1 MTFPRLFLTRRGLAG
16 LLAAPLAFTLLP
28 LAAHADTSGSVPNY
42 SDWFGYGDDAM
53 QEWNFI
59 EIPDTPWMVSIERK
73 GRTGPAAQQVMVIY
87 PRPSSA
93 YDIAITKVL
102 DVFAEKDM
110 DVELTVYNFAKS
122 DERGREALQLAES
135 EDYDLIFSM
144 GSESTAWLWDNYR
157 GGELPVVSVCS
168 KDPVLLG
175 QTDDY
180 DVGTGT
186 NFAFTSLN
194 TPIEVQMQYLLE
206 LKPDLRNLAIL
217 VDSQNISAMQ
227 TQADPIARYARRRGI
242 QVFDV
247 AMRDPQNAR
256 QELARLVRSTVEDMR
271 RNDPTLD
278 NSVFWITGSTAV
290 FREIRTIN
298 AHANRVPVI
307 SVVPEV
313 VAAGDDSAVL
323 SIGVSFQSNAHIAA
337 VYGADVLSDR
347 VDVGN
352 LAVGV
357 VSPPDIA
364 INFRKARS
372 IGLNVPFSFLESAST
387 VYDYEGRPVRED
399 GKSLVP
405 TN

>member
-1 MTFPRLFLTRRGLAG
+1 MDFPGPYVTRRGAIA
-16 LLAAPLAFTLLP
+16 LLAAPLVVGS
-28 LAAHADTSGSVPNY
+28 LANFARADALPNY
-42 SDWFGYGDDAM
+42 ADWFGYDDEAM
-53 QEWNFI
+53 LEWNFI
-59 EIPDTPWMVSIERK
+59 ETPGTPWLVTIRRK
-73 GRTGPAAQQVMVIY
+73 GRMSPNPQRVMVVY
-87 PRPSSA
+87 PRASSA
-93 YDIAITKVL
+93 YDVAITKVL

-110 DVELTVYNFAKS
+110 NVEFTVFNFAKTDS
-122 DERGREALQLAES
+122 RGFEAIGMAES
-135 EDYDLIFSM
+135 GAYDLIYSM

-157 GGELPVVSVCS
+157 GGALPVISVCS

-175 QTDDY
+175 QAEDY
-180 DVGTGT
+180 DQGSGT

-206 LKPDLRNLAIL
+206 LKPNLRNLAIM
-217 VDSQNISAMQ
+217 VDGQNISAMQ

-247 AMRDPQNAR
+247 TVRNPQNAR
-256 QELARLVRSTVEDMR
+256 EELADLVGSTVDAMR

-298 AHANRVPVI
+298 ANANRVPVL

-337 VYGADVLSDR
+337 IYGADVLSGR
-347 VDVGN
+347 IDVGD
-352 LAVGV
+352 LEVGV

-372 IGLNVPFSFLESAST
+372 IGLNVPFAFLEGART
-387 VYDYEGRPVRED
+387 VYDYEGHPVRID

>member
-1 MTFPRLFLTRRGLAG
+1 MSIPGLFLTRRGLIG
-16 LLAAPLAFTLLP
+16 LLAAPLALIALP
-28 LAAHADTSGSVPNY
+28 NAAHADVVPNY
-42 SDWFGYGDDAM
+42 ADWFGYGDDAM
-53 QEWNFI
+53 LEWDFI
-59 EIPDTPWMVSIERK
+59 ETPGTPWIVTIQRK
-73 GRTGPAAQQVMVIY
+73 GRSGPASQRIMVIY

-122 DERGREALQLAES
+122 DERGLEALGVAES
-135 EDYDLIFSM
+135 GDYDLIFSM

-175 QTDDY
+175 QAEDY
-180 DVGTGT
+180 DTGTGT

-206 LKPDLRNLAIL
+206 LKPALRNLAIL

-227 TQADPIARYARRRGI
+227 TQADPIARFARRRGI

-247 AMRDPQNAR
+247 ALRDPQNAR
-256 QELARLVRSTVEDMR
+256 PELARLVRSTVEDMR

-298 AHANRVPVI
+298 AHANRVPVL

-337 VYGADVLSDR
+337 VYGADVLSGR
-347 VDVGN
+347 VNVGD

-387 VYDYEGRPVRED
+387 VYDYEGRPVRID
-399 GKSLVP
+399 GKSLVA

>member
-1 MTFPRLFLTRRGLAG
+1 MTSRGLYLTRRGAIA
-16 LLAAPLAFTLLP
+16 LLAAPLALGGLIGT
-28 LAAHADTSGSVPNY
+28 ARADSVPNY
-42 SDWFGYGDDAM
+42 ADWFGYDDQATLA
-53 QEWNFI
+53 WDFI
-59 EIPDTPWMVSIERK
+59 ETPDTPWIVTIRRK
-73 GRTGPAAQQVMVIY
+73 NRIIGMPQRVMVIY

-93 YDIAITKVL
+93 YDVAITKVL

-110 DVELTVYNFAKS
+110 NVEFTVYNFAKS
-122 DERGREALQLAES
+122 DDRGVQALSMAES
-135 EDYDLIFSM
+135 GNFDLMFSM
-144 GSESTAWLWDNYR
+144 GSESTAWLWEHYR
-157 GGELPVVSVCS
+157 GGEVPVVSVCS

-175 QTDDY
+175 QAEDY

-194 TPIEVQMQYLLE
+194 TPIEVQMQYLLA
-206 LKPDLRNLAIL
+206 LKPDLQNLAIL

-247 AMRDPQNAR
+247 AVRDPQNAR
-256 QELARLVRSTVEDMR
+256 QELSRLVRSTVDDMR

-278 NSVFWITGSTAV
+278 NSVFWVTGSTAV

-298 AHANRVPVI
+298 THANRVPVI

-313 VAAGDDSAVL
+313 VAAGDDSAVM

-337 VYGADVLSDR
+337 IYGADVLTDR
-347 VDVGN
+347 VDVGD

-387 VYDYEGRPVRED
+387 VYDYEGRAVRVD

>member
-1 MTFPRLFLTRRGLAG
+1 MKTHAHHRTAGRIAGMALAG
-16 LLAAPLAFTLLP
+16 VLFGLPVSATAA
-28 LAAHADTSGSVPNY
+28 PNY
-42 SDWFGYGDDAM
+42 SDWFGYGA
-53 QEWNFI
+53 EAAAAWEFI
-59 EIPDTPWMVSIERK
+59 ETPDEPLRLTIRRK
-73 GRTGPAAQQVMVIY
+73 GSGEPSFRVMVIY

-102 DVFAEKDM
+102 DVFDEKGLDI
-110 DVELTVYNFAKS
+110 EFTVINFDRTES
-122 DERGREALQLAES
+122 LGHEALEVADAG
-135 EDYDLIFSM
+135 DYDLIYSM
-144 GSESTAWLWDNYR
+144 GSESTAWMWDNYR
-157 GGELPVVSVCS
+157 GGAVPVVSICS
-168 KDPVLLG
+168 KDPVLLE
-175 QTDDY
+175 QASAY

-194 TPIEVQMQYLLE
+194 TPIEVQMAYLLE
-206 LKPDLRNLAIL
+206 LKPELRNLAIL
-217 VDSQNISAMQ
+217 VDSQNVSAVQ
-227 TQADPIARYARRRGI
+227 TQAEPIARLARRRGV

-247 AMRDPQNAR
+247 AVRDPQNAR
-256 QELARLVRSTVEDMR
+256 RELGSLVSSTVDSMR

-278 NSVFWITGSTAV
+278 HSVFWVTGSTSV

-298 AHANRVPVI
+298 ENSDRAPVL

-337 VYGADVLSDR
+337 IYGADVLLER
-347 VDVGN
+347 AIVGDMP
-352 LAVGV
+352 VGV

-364 INFRKARS
+364 INFRKARA

-387 VYDYEGRPVRED
+387 VYDYEGHPVRVD

>member
-1 MTFPRLFLTRRGLAG
+1 MTFPGLYLTRRRAIG
-16 LLAAPLAFTLLP
+16 LLAAPVALI
-28 LAAHADTSGSVPNY
+28 AAPGWAQLESPPNY
-42 SDWFGYGDDAM
+42 ADWFGYGEEAM
-53 QEWNFI
+53 EAWDFI
-59 EIPDTPWMVSIERK
+59 ETPGTPWIVTVRRKQPVSADPQR
-73 GRTGPAAQQVMVIY
+73 VMVVY

-93 YDIAITKVL
+93 YDVAITKVL
-102 DVFAEKDM
+102 DVFAEKDL
-110 DVELTVYNFAKS
+110 DVEMTVYNFS
-122 DERGREALQLAES
+122 NTDRRGREALGMAE
-135 EDYDLIFSM
+135 DGGYDLVFSM
-144 GSESTAWLWDNYR
+144 GSESTAWMWDHYR
-157 GGELPVVSVCS
+157 DGALPVVSVCS

-175 QTDDY
+175 QAEDY

-206 LKPDLRNLAIL
+206 LKPELRNLAIL

-227 TQADPIARYARRRGI
+227 TQADPIAHFARRRGI

-247 AMRDPQNAR
+247 AVRDPQNAR
-256 QELARLVRSTVEDMR
+256 QELARLVRSTVDDMR

-298 AHANRVPVI
+298 AHANRVPVL

-337 VYGADVLSDR
+337 VYGADILAGR
-347 VDVGN
+347 AAVGD

-364 INFRKARS
+364 INFRKARF

-387 VYDYEGRPVRED
+387 VYDYEGRAVRVD
-399 GKSLVP
+399 GKSLIP
-405 TN
+405 ANAL

>member
-1 MTFPRLFLTRRGLAG
+1 MTFPVIPLTRRGAIA
-16 LLAAPLAFTLLP
+16 LLAAPLA
-28 LAAHADTSGSVPNY
+28 LAALNGSARADTIPNY
-42 SDWFGYGDDAM
+42 VDWFGYGDEAILAWD
-53 QEWNFI
+53 FI
-59 EIPDTPWMVSIERK
+59 EMPETPWIVRIQRK
-73 GRTGPAAQQVMVIY
+73 GKASADPQRVMVIY

-93 YDIAITKVL
+93 YDVAITKVL
-102 DVFAEKDM
+102 DVFAEKDL
-110 DVELTVYNFAKS
+110 DVEFTVYNFAKT
-122 DERGREALQLAES
+122 DDRGLQALSMAES
-135 EDYDLIFSM
+135 GDYDLVYSM
-144 GSESTAWLWDNYR
+144 GSESTAWLWEHYR
-157 GGELPVVSVCS
+157 GGELPVVSICS

-175 QTDDY
+175 QAESY

-217 VDSQNISAMQ
+217 VDSQNISAIQ
-227 TQADPIARYARRRGI
+227 TQADPIARFARRRGI
-242 QVFDV
+242 QAFDV
-247 AMRDPQNAR
+247 AVRNPQNAR
-256 QELARLVRSTVEDMR
+256 DELARLVSSTVDAMR

-298 AHANRVPVI
+298 AHADRVPVI

-313 VAAGDDSAVL
+313 VAAGNDSAVL

-337 VYGADVLSDR
+337 IYGADVLSGR
-347 VDVGN
+347 AEVGQ

-357 VSPPDIA
+357 VQPPDIA
-364 INFRKARS
+364 INFRKARA
-372 IGLNVPFSFLESAST
+372 IALNVPFSFLESAST
-387 VYDYEGRPVRED
+387 VYDYEGRPVRVN
-399 GKSLVP
+399 GNSLVP

>member
-1 MTFPRLFLTRRGLAG
+1 MTFPGLSLTRRS
-16 LLAAPLAFTLLP
+16 LLGP
-28 LAAHADTSGSVPNY
+28 LAAAAAFACLPGAAHANAVPNY
-42 SDWFGYGDDAM
+42 ADWFGYGEEAM
-53 QEWNFI
+53 EEWTFI
-59 EIPDTPWMVSIERK
+59 ETPGTPWIVTIQRK
-73 GRTGPAAQQVMVIY
+73 GRNGQARQRVMVIY

-122 DERGREALQLAES
+122 DDRGLEALGLAES
-135 EDYDLIFSM
+135 GDYDLVFSM

-180 DVGTGT
+180 DSGTGT

-206 LKPDLRNLAIL
+206 LKPALRNLAIL
-217 VDSQNISAMQ
+217 VDSQNVSAMQ

-247 AMRDPQNAR
+247 ALRDPQNAR

-337 VYGADVLSDR
+337 IYGADVLSGR
-347 VDVGN
+347 VDVGD

-387 VYDYEGRPVRED
+387 VYDYEGRPVRVD

>member
-1 MTFPRLFLTRRGLAG
+1 MDFRGPYLTRRGTLA
-16 LLAAPLAFTLLP
+16 LLSAPLVVGSLP
-28 LAAHADTSGSVPNY
+28 ESAWADSLPNY
-42 SDWFGYGDDAM
+42 ADWFGYDDEAM
-53 QEWNFI
+53 LEWNFI
-59 EIPDTPWMVSIERK
+59 ETPETPWIVRIQRKSPVSASPQR
-73 GRTGPAAQQVMVIY
+73 VMVIY

-93 YDIAITKVL
+93 YDVAITKML
-102 DVFAEKDM
+102 DVFAEKDI
-110 DVELTVYNFAKS
+110 DVEITVYNFAKT
-122 DERGREALQLAES
+122 DDRGFEALGLAES
-135 EDYDLIFSM
+135 GDFDLIYSM
-144 GSESTAWLWDNYR
+144 GSESTAWLWGNYR
-157 GGELPVVSVCS
+157 DGALPVISVCS

-175 QTDDY
+175 QADDY
-180 DVGTGT
+180 ESGTGT

-206 LKPDLRNLAIL
+206 LKPNLRNLAIM

-247 AMRDPQNAR
+247 AVRNPQNAR
-256 QELARLVRSTVEDMR
+256 EELAGLVGDTVDDMR

-278 NSVFWITGSTAV
+278 NSVFWVTGSTAV

-298 AHANRVPVI
+298 ANADRVPVV

-337 VYGADVLSDR
+337 IYGADVLSGG
-347 VDVGN
+347 VQVGN

-364 INFRKARS
+364 INFRKARA

-387 VYDYEGRPVRED
+387 VYDYEGRPVRID

>member
-1 MTFPRLFLTRRGLAG
+1 MTLHRFLLTRRHLMG
-16 LLAAPLAFTLLP
+16 LLAAPVAIAGLP
-28 LAAHADTSGSVPNY
+28 LAAHGDTSPSVPNY
-42 SDWFGYGDDAM
+42 ADWFGYGDEAM
-53 QEWNFI
+53 LEWNFI
-59 EIPDTPWMVSIERK
+59 ETAQPWVVTIQRK
-73 GRTGPAAQQVMVIY
+73 SRGNRPPQRVMVIY

-110 DVELTVYNFAKS
+110 DVELTVFNFSKS
-122 DERGREALQLAES
+122 DERGLEALRVAES
-135 EDYDLIFSM
+135 GDYDMIFSM
-144 GSESTAWLWDNYR
+144 GSESTAWLWNNYR

-175 QTDDY
+175 QADSY
-180 DVGTGT
+180 DVGTHT

-206 LKPDLRNLAIL
+206 LKPELRNLAIL

-256 QELARLVRSTVEDMR
+256 QELARLVRSTVDDMR

-337 VYGADVLSDR
+337 VYGADVLSGR
-347 VDVGN
+347 VDVGD
-352 LAVGV
+352 LSVGV

-387 VYDYEGRPVRED
+387 VYDYEGRPVRID

>member
-1 MTFPRLFLTRRGLAG
+1 MTFPGLFLTRRGLVG
-16 LLAAPLAFTLLP
+16 LLAAPLAIAALSAP
-28 LAAHADTSGSVPNY
+28 AHANTVPNY
-42 SDWFGYGDDAM
+42 ADWFGYGDDAM
-53 QEWNFI
+53 LEWEFI
-59 EIPDTPWMVSIERK
+59 ETPDTPHIVTIQRK
-73 GRTGPAAQQVMVIY
+73 GQTGPAPQRVMVIY

-110 DVELTVYNFAKS
+110 DVQFTVYNFAKS
-122 DERGREALQLAES
+122 DDRGLEALGIAES
-135 EDYDLIFSM
+135 GDYDLVFSM
-144 GSESTAWLWDNYR
+144 GSESTAWLWENYR
-157 GGELPVVSVCS
+157 GGELPVVSICS

-175 QTDDY
+175 QADDY
-180 DVGTGT
+180 DTGSNT

-206 LKPDLRNLAIL
+206 LKPALRNLAIL

-247 AMRDPQNAR
+247 ALRDPQNAR
-256 QELARLVRSTVEDMR
+256 EELARLVRSTVEDMR

-298 AHANRVPVI
+298 AHANRVPVL

-337 VYGADVLSDR
+337 VYGADVLSGR
-347 VDVGN
+347 VDVGD

-387 VYDYEGRPVRED
+387 VYDYEGRPVRVD
-399 GKSLVP
+399 GKSLVA